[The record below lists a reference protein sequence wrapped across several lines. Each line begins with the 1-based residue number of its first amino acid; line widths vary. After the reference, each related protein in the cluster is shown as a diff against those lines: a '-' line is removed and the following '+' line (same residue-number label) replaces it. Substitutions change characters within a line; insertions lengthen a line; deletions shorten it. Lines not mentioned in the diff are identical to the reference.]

1 MNRKKLSVIVPMYYE
16 EEVAYEFYNRLKNVV
31 SLSLRHLY
39 NPFHVVFIL
48 PSTIAAKP

>member
-31 SLSLRHLY
+31 QKIDFNY
-39 NPFHVVFIL
+39 EIIFIND
-48 PSTIAAKP
+48 